1 MGKHLK
7 KGIDKSILLW
17 YNKDRKKRKRELTMK
32 VYVIIYDNGGG
43 AYDYDEE
50 IVAVVDSK
58 EKAEEYKADEDI
70 LRWYPEKRIE
80 EFILG

>member
-1 MGKHLK
+1 
-7 KGIDKSILLW
+7 
-17 YNKDRKKRKRELTMK
+17 MK

-43 AYDYDEE
+43 NYDYDEE

>member
-1 MGKHLK
+1 LKNNK
-7 KGIDKSILLW
+7 KGLTKSSLYDII
-17 YNKDRKKRKRELTMK
+17 KTEKRKREQNMK